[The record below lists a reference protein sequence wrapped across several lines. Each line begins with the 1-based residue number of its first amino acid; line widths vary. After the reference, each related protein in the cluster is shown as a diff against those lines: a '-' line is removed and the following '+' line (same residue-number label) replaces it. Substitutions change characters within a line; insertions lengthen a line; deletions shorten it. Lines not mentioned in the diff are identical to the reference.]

1 MRKLWIW
8 ILLIII
14 VLGGWFYFKKNP
26 EAADKAQTTVEQ
38 VASDAKDALGIEKT
52 SDEHAADAAREA
64 DAAADALA
72 AGDTQTAKEEAADA
86 AQSAGEAASTAVEEA
101 KDAANQDPI
110 LNQVKEDAKDLVE
123 AVKDTVGGN

>member
-110 LNQVKEDAKDLVE
+110 LNQVKEDVNDLVE
-123 AVKDTVGGN
+123 SVKDTVGGN